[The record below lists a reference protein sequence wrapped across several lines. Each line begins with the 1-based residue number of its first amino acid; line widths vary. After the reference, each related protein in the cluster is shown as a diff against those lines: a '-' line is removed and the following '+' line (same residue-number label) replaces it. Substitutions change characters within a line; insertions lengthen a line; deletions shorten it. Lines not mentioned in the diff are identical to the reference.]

1 MYPPTGSRP
10 LNTCDRPSHLAKK
23 TAADKLLWWHFLE
36 ALFTGQACYD
46 IVRVPNPLPQALLYI
61 FNLFSF
67 QRRTPMKIEDC
78 QKQIEILFFL
88 FGVTSCWSWIWFAA
102 RFTPVLQIDKKI
114 YSFEI
119 PCFSFNITQRKFCL
133 RYRSWL
139 RKKALCNGNG
149 YKALLSGQMLFVKEV
164 PKLLSDCVSIL
175 NHKRSQEKADVKSQI
190 RNC

>member
-46 IVRVPNPLPQALLYI
+46 IVGVPNPLPQALMYV
-61 FNLFSF
+61 FNLFSL

-102 RFTPVLQIDKKI
+102 RFTPVLQID
-114 YSFEI
+114 
-119 PCFSFNITQRKFCL
+119 
-133 RYRSWL
+133 
-139 RKKALCNGNG
+139 RKKFL
-149 YKALLSGQMLFVKEV
+149 YLKFPVFLLILLKGSFAWGTGLGCARKHFVMETARRRC
-164 PKLLSDCVSIL
+164 L
-175 NHKRSQEKADVKSQI
+175 VKWCS
-190 RNC
+190 